1 MDGLAVSPFIASLP
15 KVELHIHIEG
25 TLQPA
30 LRWKLAHRNN
40 IPLPYAT
47 YDALLA
53 SYAVTLNHRP
63 ELHGR
68 QPGVPTFLE
77 AYFAGCEVLRTE
89 DDFYELAMDYLA
101 RCRAMNVRYCEP
113 FFDIQAHTRRG
124 VPAAAVL
131 DGYLRAQRDGAA
143 RYGVR
148 SRWIFCFLRDEPVAD
163 GLAAYEAAKPWSVR
177 GTRGGGRGTS
187 AVGKEEGEEG
197 EEAKGEGGGEG
208 KGLFHAVGLASNA
221 FERPPLLFEEGYR
234 RARDDDGLHVTM
246 HCDFG
251 QKDTHAHLREAIFS
265 VCGGAGAERIDHGLD
280 AEDDPALLLGLRDRG
295 IGLTLCP
302 HAYHRRTATEV
313 LFPKIRRLW
322 ESGVKFCINS
332 DDPVYMH
339 DVWID
344 GNMEKVYHYCQLGKR
359 DMVQLVRNA
368 VEMSWAGD
376 DVKEE
381 IMEELKAFDTE

>member
-1 MDGLAVSPFIASLP
+1 MNGLTISPFIASLP

-30 LRWKLAHRNN
+30 LRWKLAQRNN
-40 IPLPYAT
+40 IRLPYPT
-47 YDALLA
+47 YEALLA
-53 SYAVTLNHRP
+53 SYDVTFNHRP

-89 DDFYELAMDYLA
+89 DDFYELAMAYLA

-143 RYGVR
+143 AHGVR
-148 SRWIFCFLRDEPVAD
+148 SRWIFCFLRDEPVDA
-163 GLAAYEAAKPWSVR
+163 GLAAYEEARPWV
-177 GTRGGGRGTS
+177 
-187 AVGKEEGEEG
+187 A
-197 EEAKGEGGGEG
+197 
-208 KGLFHAVGLASNA
+208 KGLFHAVGLAGNA
-221 FERPPLLFEEGYR
+221 YERPPLLFEEGFA
-234 RARDDDGLHVTM
+234 RARVRDGLHVTM

-251 QKDTHAHLREAIFS
+251 QKDTHAHLREAVFA
-265 VCGGAGAERIDHGLD
+265 VCGGRGAERVDHGLD
-280 AEDDPALLLGLRDRG
+280 AADDPELLRGLRERG

-313 LFPKIRRLW
+313 LFPKIRGLLDA
-322 ESGVKFCINS
+322 GVRFCINS

-344 GNMEKVYHYCQLGKR
+344 GNIEKVYHYCQLEKK

-376 DVKEE
+376 DVKGE
-381 IMEELKAFDTE
+381 ILKELEAFD